1 MELWKGIVLG
11 MLQGLTEFLPISSS
25 GHLVIFRYFLGIEE
39 AGVTF
44 GVFLH
49 LATLIAVFIAFWE
62 DILGLIKAAFR
73 LFASIFKFR
82 SNALKTLLHND
93 PYVRLLILLLIAS
106 LPAGVIGLAF
116 NDLFEELFNAPL
128 FAGVM
133 LVMTGFI
140 LWFVSKL
147 KEGDKSP
154 EHISVW
160 DAILIGAAQAIAIL
174 PGISRSGSTIAGG
187 LLRGLNRED
196 AARFSFLLS
205 IPVILGASLFEAR
218 NMIYSVELSGGVAL
232 IGGFLSAIIFG
243 YIAIKLLLAVIKKGR
258 LELFAYYCWLAGVV
272 TVLLIK

>member
-1 MELWKGIVLG
+1 MEVWKGIVLG
-11 MLQGLTEFLPISSS
+11 ILQGLTEFLPISSS
-25 GHLVIFRYFLGIEE
+25 GHLVIVRYFLGIEE

-44 GVFLH
+44 GVLLH
-49 LATLIAVFIAFWE
+49 LATLIAVFIAFWG
-62 DILGLIKAAFR
+62 DIVGLIKAAFR
-73 LFASIFKFR
+73 LLASIFK
-82 SNALKTLLHND
+82 SKGVQTLLRND
-93 PYVRLLILLLIAS
+93 PYVKLLILLLIAS

-133 LVMTGFI
+133 LIITGFI
-140 LWFVSKL
+140 LWSVSKL

-154 EHISVW
+154 DHISVW
-160 DAILIGAAQAIAIL
+160 DAVLIGAAQAIAIL

-205 IPVILGASLFEAR
+205 IPVIFGASLFEAKD
-218 NMIYSVELSGGVAL
+218 MINAVEVSGGVSL
-232 IGGFLSAIIFG
+232 IGGFLSAIISG
-243 YIAIKLLLAVIKKGR
+243 YIAIKFLLAVIKKGR
-258 LELFAYYCWLAGVV
+258 LELFAYYCWLAGIV